1 MYYNNK
7 RLALSVFWVV
17 LGAALL
23 VLSVAEVLDSS
34 VYAGMGGAL
43 IAVGVLQV
51 LRNLRYR
58 KDSDYRE
65 KIDTEAGDERNR
77 FLRMKSW
84 AWTGYIVVLV
94 QCIASVVAM
103 VLGKSEIQ
111 QVLLCSV
118 ALIVGVY
125 WIAYMILARKY

>member
-23 VLSVAEVLDSS
+23 VLSIAEVLDSS

-43 IAVGVLQV
+43 IAVGVFQV

-65 KIDTEAGDERNR
+65 KIDTEAGDERNH
-77 FLRMKSW
+77 FLR
-84 AWTGYIVVLV
+84 
-94 QCIASVVAM
+94 SVH
-103 VLGKSEIQ
+103 
-111 QVLLCSV
+111 
-118 ALIVGVY
+118 
-125 WIAYMILARKY
+125 RR

>member
-7 RLALSVFWVV
+7 RLALSIFWVV
-17 LGAALL
+17 LGVVLL
-23 VLSVAEVLDSS
+23 VLSIADVLDSS
-34 VYAGMGGAL
+34 MYAGMGGAL
-43 IAVGVLQV
+43 IVVGIFQV

-58 KDSDYRE
+58 KSPDYRE

-84 AWTGYIVVLV
+84 AWTGYI
-94 QCIASVVAM
+94 A
-103 VLGKSEIQ
+103 LGKSEIQ
-111 QVLLCSV
+111 EVLLCSV

-125 WIAYMILARKY
+125 WITYMILARKY

>member
-23 VLSVAEVLDSS
+23 VLSIAEVLDSS

-43 IAVGVLQV
+43 IAVGVFQV

-65 KIDTEAGDERNR
+65 KIDTEAGDERNH
-77 FLRMKSW
+77 FLRTKSW

-94 QCIASVVAM
+94 ECIGSVIAM
-103 VLGKSEIQ
+103 VMGQ
-111 QVLLCSV
+111 QLVQEVLMYSV
-118 ALIVGVY
+118 CMIVGIY
-125 WIAYMILARKY
+125 WVTYMILARKY